1 MKPESARLPGLAA
14 GAAGRVRRRARDRIL
29 RDPAPFPH
37 RLLPLLLLAPQ
48 LAITV
53 LFFVWPAAQAVRGAF
68 YRSDPFGL
76 SQHFAGW
83 ANFAALFQD
92 GDYLRAFRVTAVYAL
107 SATAGAMALG
117 LLLAALTDSLSRGRV
132 LYRTLFIWPYAVAPA
147 ITGALWVFMFSPQV
161 GIGARLLAAVGV
173 NWDYILDGRQA
184 LWLVIAMTAWQQ
196 IAYNFLFF
204 TAGLQSIPASLLEA
218 AALDGAS
225 PLRRFWTVVFPL
237 LAPTS
242 LFLLVMNTVFVLFD
256 TFGLIN
262 IVTQGG
268 PGHATQTL
276 VYKLYLD
283 GFQNLNLGSAAAQSV
298 LLMLLVAGL
307 TVLQFRGIGRKVHYQ

>member
-1 MKPESARLPGLAA
+1 MASAAEDTARDGFLQAP
-14 GAAGRVRRRARDRIL
+14 VRRPRNRAGNRRD
-29 RDPAPFPH
+29 APVFPH
-37 RLLPLLLLAPQ
+37 RWLPLLLLAPQ
-48 LAITV
+48 LLITL
-53 LFFVWPAAQAVRGAF
+53 LFFVWPALQAVEGAF
-68 YRSDPFGL
+68 YQSDPFGL
-76 SQHFAGW
+76 SRRFAGW
-83 ANFAALFQD
+83 ANFAALLQD
-92 GDYLRAFRVTAVYAL
+92 PDYLSAFRVTGIYAV
-107 SATAGAMALG
+107 SATAVAMALG
-117 LLLAALTDSLSRGRV
+117 LLLAALADSLARGRT

-147 ITGALWVFMFSPQV
+147 ITGALWIFMFSPQV
-161 GIGARLLAAVGV
+161 GAGARVLAWLGV

-184 LWLVIAMTAWQQ
+184 LALVIAMTAWQQ

-204 TAGLQSIPASLLEA
+204 TAGLQSIPKSLLEA
-218 AALDGAS
+218 AALDGAR

-256 TFGLIN
+256 TFGLIH

-276 VYKLYLD
+276 VYKLYTD
-283 GFQNLNLGSAAAQSV
+283 GFQNLNVGSAAAQSV

-307 TVLQFRGIGRKVHYQ
+307 TVLQFRSLGAKVHYQ